1 MQPIYSAGSPRTE
14 PADRFET
21 QMKLYRTLANGLLE
35 AHPEDAARVLESL
48 PEAEVPAV
56 LGAAPASVAAGTVRR
71 MAPNRAA
78 TVMARLGPGR
88 AGAIVSDLGLDF
100 AANILRRMEPEP
112 REALMGSL
120 TGDLARSLRSLLSF
134 PEGTAGAMMDPTV
147 LALPGDLSVQ
157 EAHAHM
163 RAHPEAVRY
172 NLYVVDRDRVLVG
185 VLNLRELF
193 LARQKELLKTIANP
207 RVLSIPA
214 RSGRHEILAHPAWR
228 DARSVPV
235 VDAGGVYLGAI
246 RYQTLRRLEGELL
259 EGVSGDTA
267 STIAALGDLFST
279 GVGGVF
285 AALAASFAPTVPGRG
300 KHEP

>member
-1 MQPIYSAGSPRTE
+1 
-14 PADRFET
+14 
-21 QMKLYRTLANGLLE
+21 MKLHQMLAHGMLE
-35 AHPEDAARVLESL
+35 SHPEDAARVLDTL
-48 PEAEVPAV
+48 PEEDVLAVLSTVPASM
-56 LGAAPASVAAGTVRR
+56 ASEVVRR
-71 MAPNRAA
+71 LAPHLAA
-78 TVMARLGPGR
+78 IVLAKLERKQ
-88 AGAIVSDLGLDF
+88 AGAIVERLELDF
-100 AANILRRMEPEP
+100 AANVLRRLDGEE
-112 REALMGSL
+112 REALVGSL
-120 TGDLARSLRSLLSF
+120 EDGPARLLRSLLRF
-134 PEGTAGAMMDPTV
+134 PEGTSGSLMDPNV
-147 LALPGDLSVQ
+147 LALPGDLSVR

-163 RAHPEAVRY
+163 REHPRNVRY
-172 NLYVVDRDRVLVG
+172 NLYVVDRDQVLVG

>member
-1 MQPIYSAGSPRTE
+1 
-14 PADRFET
+14 
-21 QMKLYRTLANGLLE
+21 MKLYRTLANGLLE

-172 NLYVVDRDRVLVG
+172 NLYVVDRGQKLVG
-185 VLNLRELF
+185 VLNLRELL
-193 LARQKELLKTIANP
+193 LARPKHSLSAIARADVHLLSARADRHTIM
-207 RVLSIPA
+207 
-214 RSGRHEILAHPAWR
+214 AHPAWE

-235 VDAGGVYLGAI
+235 IDDHGVYLGAV
-246 RYQTLRRLEGELL
+246 RYATLRRLEGEHRQ
-259 EGVSGDTA
+259 GGQGSTA
-267 STIAALGDLFST
+267 PTIEALGDLFSA
-279 GVGGVF
+279 GIGGAF
-285 AALAASFAPTVPGRG
+285 AALAASVTRPHPGER
-300 KHEP
+300 KP